1 MGIFGGTGASGD
13 AGNGKTIIARGCTI
27 RGELTGSDAVHV
39 DGTFEGSII
48 DVSMVSIGLN
58 GEVRGTIR
66 ARRVVISGR
75 FEGEIRTGTLDLMQ
89 KAMVK
94 GEVCCEQLSVER
106 GGVLDGRCCQEAY
119 EASCGDAVALPAPLA

>member
-1 MGIFGGTGASGD
+1 M
-13 AGNGKTIIARGCTI
+13 
-27 RGELTGSDAVHV
+27 HV